1 MLGSVQASDAELRA
15 AIQRQ
20 EALVDALAADV
31 AAARIANATRQELST
46 RMSRYR
52 TEAERLAMM
61 EAPMLQQ
68 AADVEH
74 EAHVNATHRLTDA
87 LANDRS
93 DDASRAVLVHWLGEP
108 ATRIALLE
116 SVAAQAGATADPL
129 VRQALALDIAEQ
141 AGVLALVCHYDTA
154 KARRDV
160 DRALAQA
167 AAFRAR
173 TAPGQSGGLELVVAA
188 ERAEQEATEAIARA
202 NVANGLAIRLEAIR
216 SDALTHSEGTP

>member
-1 MLGSVQASDAELRA
+1 MLGAAQAGDVELRA

-31 AAARIANATRQELST
+31 AAARAAHATRQELGA

-68 AADVEH
+68 AADAAH

-93 DDASRAVLVHWLGEP
+93 DDASRAVLVYWLGEP

-116 SVAAQAGATADPL
+116 SVATQAGATADPL

-141 AGVLALVCHYDTA
+141 AGALALVCHYDTA
-154 KARRDV
+154 KAQRDV
-160 DRALAQA
+160 ARALAQA

-173 TAPGQSGGLELVVAA
+173 TAPGQSGGLELVLAA
-188 ERAEQEATEAIARA
+188 ERAEQEAVEASARA
-202 NVANGLAIRLEAIR
+202 HVADGLAIRLEAIR